1 MLHPRRLPSV
11 GELDTLITIQS
22 RVLGTN
28 VSNEDEE
35 TGWQDVIELRAARAD
50 KAGVLS
56 WEAYRGDK
64 LTTFLDSVFIIRYRT
79 DITTAMR
86 IICGTLIYDIKA
98 IGEIG
103 RRRYLTITAETGGT
117 YKETTT

>member
-1 MLHPRRLPSV
+1 MLHPRRLPSIRD
-11 GELDTLITIQS
+11 LDTLITIQEK
-22 RVLGTN
+22 VIAVN

-35 TGWQDVIELRAARAD
+35 AGWQDVVAVHAMRTD

-79 DITTAMR
+79 DVSTLNR
-86 IICGTLIYDIKA
+86 IICGSLIYDIKA
-98 IGEIG
+98 VGEIG
-103 RRRYLTITAETGGT
+103 RKRYLTITAETGGT
-117 YKETTT
+117 YVETAT

>member
-11 GELDTLITIQS
+11 GQLDTLITIQE

-35 TGWQDVIELRAARAD
+35 TGWQDVVEVYAARTD

-56 WEAYRGDK
+56 WEAYRADS
-64 LTTFLDSVFIIRYRT
+64 LTTFLDSVFVIRYRT
-79 DITTAMR
+79 DVTTKNR
-86 IICGTLIYDIKA
+86 IVCGDLIYDIKA
-98 IGEIG
+98 VGEIG
-103 RRRYLTITAETGGT
+103 RRRYLTITAETGGK
-117 YKETTT
+117 YVETAT